1 MRFLG
6 VKRGAGVTL
15 VFEVLVKD
23 SGEHLFDCGVGWI
36 AGKIGQFV
44 RVFIGVI

>member
-1 MRFLG
+1 MRFLA
-6 VKRGAGVTL
+6 VKREAGVTL

-23 SGEHLFDCGVGWI
+23 SGERLFDCGVGWI